1 MNIFAPNLA
10 IHHAKGPTIM
20 LASGRRFDLLDPLAS
35 EFDIEDI
42 AHGLANVCRYAG
54 QCRAFYSVA
63 EHSLLV
69 SETVKQYAF
78 ESLLHDSAE
87 AFIGDITRPLKRL
100 LPDYREIEERIEDA
114 VAERF
119 GLDRGAK
126 AIIKEADLRVLAA
139 EQEQVMA
146 PGCAD
151 WAKDAGIDPA
161 PIIVRSLSPVDARA
175 AFLRRYE
182 DLRPN

>member
-20 LASGRRFDLLDPLAS
+20 LASGRRFDLLDPS
-35 EFDIEDI
+35 SSTFGIDDI

-54 QCRAFYSVA
+54 QCRGFYSVA

-69 SETVKQYAF
+69 SQTVSRYAF
-78 ESLLHDSAE
+78 EALLHDSAE
-87 AFIGDITRPLKRL
+87 AFIGDITRPLKKL

-119 GLDRGAK
+119 GLDRAAK
-126 AIIKEADLRVLAA
+126 ATIKEADLRVLAA
-139 EQEQVMA
+139 EQQQVMA
-146 PGCAD
+146 LGCAD
-151 WAKDAGIDPA
+151 WSSEAGILPA
-161 PIIVRSLSPVDARA
+161 PVTVRGLSPNDARA

-182 DLRPN
+182 ELRPI